1 MHNLQV
7 PPVPPKRGV
16 PRHFS
21 EGMAPMTRGPL
32 MSRGSLV
39 QSRGSLP
46 QEGSTGMSRG
56 PQRGVSRHSSER
68 LSEHDMLAKP
78 GPQQPQPQR
87 GLTRHYSEQQEQQ
100 EQQRGVT
107 RHFSTGM
114 QEPRRGVSR
123 HLSER
128 TPEIIPDTTPSQLPM
143 HNLQVPPVPPQR
155 GVPRHFSEGMAPMT
169 RGPLMSRGSLPS
181 RGSLTQR
188 PTSRSRGPQRGV
200 SRHSSDNIPEIGMQ
214 AEPEPQQPQPQRG
227 LTRHYSEQRGVKR
240 IPKTTSSFY
249 QIMALEQQQN
259 ATAAEEPMRRLS
271 RELYTVESTRNLEK
285 SPLGGKKNLVS
296 KPAGSIEF
304 AGSSDHGERP
314 DDKVSGKK
322 SSCIHVQ
329 TTNRQWDYAE
339 LERYT
344 SKRKVPSRQGVQR
357 RDVFDL
363 EQICSSYERKEKDAV
378 SKIPGSIEFDCTK
391 KTGHNLKLP
400 VPRSCRNGSL

>member
-1 MHNLQV
+1 
-7 PPVPPKRGV
+7 
-16 PRHFS
+16 
-21 EGMAPMTRGPL
+21 
-32 MSRGSLV
+32 
-39 QSRGSLP
+39 
-46 QEGSTGMSRG
+46 
-56 PQRGVSRHSSER
+56 
-68 LSEHDMLAKP
+68 MLAKP

-87 GLTRHYSEQQEQQ
+87 GLTRHYSEQQ

-128 TPEIIPDTTPSQLPM
+128 TPESISETTPSRNHM
-143 HNLQVPPVPPQR
+143 HNMQVPPVPPRR

-169 RGPLMSRGSLPS
+169 RGPLMSQGSLPS
-181 RGSLTQR
+181 RGSLPR
-188 PTSRSRGPQRGV
+188 GFTSMSRGPQRGV

-214 AEPEPQQPQPQRG
+214 AEPKSQQPQPQRG
-227 LTRHYSEQRGVKR
+227 LTRHYSEQRGVTRHFSVGRQEPRRGVSRHFSECIPER

-259 ATAAEEPMRRLS
+259 ATAASSKREAPMRRLS
-271 RELYTVESTRNLEK
+271 RELFPETARNLEK

-296 KPAGSIEF
+296 KPTGSIEF
-304 AGSSDHGERP
+304 DGSSDHGERT
-314 DDKVSGKK
+314 DDKVSGN
-322 SSCIHVQ
+322 CVHVQ